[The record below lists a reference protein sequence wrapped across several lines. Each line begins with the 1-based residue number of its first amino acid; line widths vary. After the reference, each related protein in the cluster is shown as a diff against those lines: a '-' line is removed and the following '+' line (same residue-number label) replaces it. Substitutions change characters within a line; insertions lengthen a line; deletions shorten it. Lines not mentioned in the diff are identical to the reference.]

1 VTAEDFE
8 HLALEA
14 TPRVARAV
22 CVPPDEGNTTAVYVL
37 PAIHPAD
44 RPLSFD
50 ELKPE
55 QHVLDEITA
64 YLDERRLLGTNVH
77 VAPVRLKGVSVV
89 AELQTYPLADVERI
103 RSEAEHAL
111 YRYLN
116 PLVGGRLEGLGTGW
130 DFGRLLNIG
139 ELYGL
144 LYAIDGVEYVRLLR
158 LYDINLQTGE
168 QAGQSAGNH
177 VVLEPDQVIA
187 SGRHVV
193 RATARGA

>member
-1 VTAEDFE
+1 
-8 HLALEA
+8 
-14 TPRVARAV
+14 
-22 CVPPDEGNTTAVYVL
+22 
-37 PAIHPAD
+37 
-44 RPLSFD
+44 
-50 ELKPE
+50 
-55 QHVLDEITA
+55 
-64 YLDERRLLGTNVH
+64 
-77 VAPVRLKGVSVV
+77 V